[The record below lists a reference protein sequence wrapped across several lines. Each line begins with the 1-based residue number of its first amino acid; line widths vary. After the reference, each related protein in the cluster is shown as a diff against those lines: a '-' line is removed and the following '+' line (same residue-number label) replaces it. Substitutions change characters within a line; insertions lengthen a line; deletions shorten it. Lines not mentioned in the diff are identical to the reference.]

1 MSKQTAMQ
9 EMHDWLN
16 DKWSD
21 PSKLISC
28 LEVMDKIE
36 ELLHKEKEQI
46 VDAHGVKHK
55 KSIKQGVDF
64 WESTNGEQYYN
75 ETYTNGT
82 NRIES

>member
-1 MSKQTAMQ
+1 MKKQTAMQ

-21 PSKLISC
+21 PGKLISC

-36 ELLHKEKEQI
+36 ELLPKEKEQI
-46 VDAHGVKHK
+46 EAALNVGHCIANQDERYKH
-55 KSIKQGVDF
+55 IQ
-64 WESTNGEQYYN
+64 TTEQYYN
-75 ETYTNGT
+75 ETYANGT